1 MESEAKGGAG
11 SQRRLLGV
19 VLVIAAAVLWSGGG
33 IGVKSIDLPP
43 LAIAGYRALFA
54 IPVMALDAVLRARR
68 NRARLAPLF
77 RRWRVWGAALSY
89 ALMVVTFVI
98 SAKIGSPSNA
108 ILIQYSGPIY
118 VAIFAWPILH
128 EKLRFADG
136 FAIVGCLLGLAIF
149 FGGKLAPGELAG
161 NAFAVLSSFGFAGL
175 PLFMLAEERAL
186 RDRPAGSTEGT
197 SISLAET
204 TVAPIV
210 SMTLGNAIA
219 ALICVP
225 AVASHRPSGGDLGIL
240 FLLGTFQIGVPYIL
254 YGIAVRHLRAV
265 ESSLLATVEPLLTP
279 LWLFLFQAEIPGK
292 SALFGGGVIVS
303 AVALQ
308 SLASALGRTAG
319 NELGDAPSRVGG
331 ATEPSTGG
339 TEPP

>member
-1 MESEAKGGAG
+1 
-11 SQRRLLGV
+11 LLGV
-19 VLVIAAAVLWSGGG
+19 VLVIAAAILWSGGG

-68 NRARLAPLF
+68 NGAVLAPLF

-98 SAKIGSPSNA
+98 SAKLGSPSNA

-118 VAIFAWPILH
+118 VALFAWPILR
-128 EKLRFADG
+128 EKLRIADG

-186 RDRPAGSTEGT
+186 RERPAVGAST
-197 SISLAET
+197 SSAET

-210 SMTLGNAIA
+210 AMTLGNAIA
-219 ALICVP
+219 ALICAPV
-225 AVASHRPSGGDLGIL
+225 VATHRPSGGDLLVL

-279 LWLFLFQAEIPGK
+279 LWLFLFQREVPG
-292 SALFGGGVIVS
+292 SSTLLGGGVIVG

-308 SLASALGRTAG
+308 SLASAFGRPTDGAP
-319 NELGDAPSRVGG
+319 GDAERRAGG
-331 ATEPSTGG
+331 ETNGASGDTGSL
-339 TEPP
+339 

>member
-1 MESEAKGGAG
+1 MAAATKGQTDGH
-11 SQRRLLGV
+11 SRWLGV
-19 VLVIAAAVLWSGGG
+19 ALVIAAAILWSGGG
-33 IGVKSIDLPP
+33 IGVKSIELPP

-77 RRWRVWGAALSY
+77 GRWRVWGAAVSY
-89 ALMVVTFVI
+89 ALMVVTFVV
-98 SAKIGSPSNA
+98 SAKVGSPSNA

-118 VAIFAWPILH
+118 VALFAWPV
-128 EKLRFADG
+128 LRERLRLADG
-136 FAIVGCLLGLAIF
+136 FAIAGCLLGLGIF

-186 RDRPAGSTEGT
+186 RAAPTPTDAPRA
-197 SISLAET
+197 ISLAET

-210 SMTLGNAIA
+210 AMTLGNAIA
-219 ALICVP
+219 ALICSPV
-225 AVASHRPSGGDLGIL
+225 VATHRPSAGDLGVL

-279 LWLFLFQAEIPGK
+279 LWLFLFQGEVPGN
-292 SALFGGGVIVS
+292 STLLGGGVIVGS
-303 AVALQ
+303 VAVQ
-308 SLASALGRTAG
+308 SLAAALSPASPPA
-319 NELGDAPSRVGG
+319 APN
-331 ATEPSTGG
+331 G
-339 TEPP
+339 TEEASEALVPPKA

>member
-1 MESEAKGGAG
+1 VAPETKRVGT
-11 SQRRLLGV
+11 QTRLLGV

-68 NRARLAPLF
+68 NRAVLAPLV
-77 RRWRVWGAALSY
+77 RRWRVWGAAVSY

-98 SAKIGSPSNA
+98 SAKMGSPSNA

-118 VAIFAWPILH
+118 VAIFAWPILR
-128 EKLRFADG
+128 ERLRVADG
-136 FAIVGCLLGLAIF
+136 FAIIGCLLGLAIF
-149 FGGKLAPGELAG
+149 FAGKLAPGELAG

-175 PLFMLAEERAL
+175 PLFMLAEERAV
-186 RDRPAGSTEGT
+186 RERPAEDA

-210 SMTLGNAIA
+210 AMTLGNAIA
-219 ALICVP
+219 ALICAPV
-225 AVASHRPSGGDLGIL
+225 VVTHRPSVGDLLVL

-279 LWLFLFQAEIPGK
+279 LWLFLFQGEIPGR
-292 SALFGGGVIVS
+292 SALLGGGVIVG

-308 SLASALGRTAG
+308 SLASALGRPASG
-319 NELGDAPSRVGG
+319 EGGDVTSAVGG
-331 ATEPSTGG
+331 SPNVSDAG
-339 TEPP
+339 TDQP